1 MESDLDNSRFL
12 RSRNFV
18 RRGRHKPRF
27 DRNRFEKKKA
37 QIKKPTVLIFEPNEQ
52 SRDTLCS
59 FLKKNGYR
67 TLSIQRPESVE
78 FQFRTWPR
86 PDLLIISAHQQL
98 KVAVKTFNT
107 FASNPYLAKCPVFL
121 IGAERHKSFLSKH
134 AVIDRLRKVIVTPFE
149 TEVFLRVIHALIRR
163 SQKD

>member
-18 RRGRHKPRF
+18 RRGRPKPRF
-27 DRNRFEKKKA
+27 DQNRFEKKKA

-78 FQFRTWPR
+78 FQFRTWPK

-107 FASNPYLAKCPVFL
+107 FTSNPYLSRCPVFL
-121 IGAERHKSFLSKH
+121 IGAERHKSFLSEH

-149 TEVFLRVIHALIRR
+149 TDVFLRVIHALIRR